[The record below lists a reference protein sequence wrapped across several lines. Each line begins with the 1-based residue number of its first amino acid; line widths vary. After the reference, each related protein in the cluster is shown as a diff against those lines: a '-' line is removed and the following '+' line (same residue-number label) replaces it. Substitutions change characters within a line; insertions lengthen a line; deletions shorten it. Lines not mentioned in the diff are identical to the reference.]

1 MKILLLTITLFMALV
16 RPSTQQI
23 NIKVDIDS
31 ISGNLTNSTL
41 SELIIPE
48 LLQANLTKGYVQ
60 SITHEELVV
69 NLCPTGTF
77 SSAERD
83 ACVQCPSGTSSPV
96 TGASNDMTCRACSA
110 GTFSGVASSAC
121 ANCPANSFSPVYKAT
136 DSTQC
141 TACPSNTKSTA
152 GSDNVRACVCD
163 SGFFVS
169 NNLVSSFDGIVSTLG
184 FEGAAAINL
193 PHVVC

>member
-1 MKILLLTITLFMALV
+1 MKILLLTIALALV
-16 RPSTQQI
+16 RHSTQQI

-69 NLCPTGTF
+69 SLCATGTF
-77 SSAERD
+77 SSADRD
-83 ACVQCPSGTSSPV
+83 ACVQCPSGTASA
-96 TGASNDMTCRACSA
+96 TLGASNDMTCRACSA

-121 ANCPANSFSPVYKAT
+121 ANCPTNTFSPVYKAT

-152 GSDNVRACVCD
+152 GSDNVRSCVCN

-184 FEGAAAINL
+184 FEGAGAINL